1 MISKHEIE
9 EIKAINGVEP
19 NLSRHIE
26 EVVLWFPTLVATLA
40 NECAPLTLNIYGVYL
55 QAGRL
60 QNIPVKKEKKK
71 ITTAVSFR

>member
-1 MISKHEIE
+1 MISEHEIE

-60 QNIPVKKEKKK
+60 YKYTSRKKRKK
-71 ITTAVSFR
+71 